1 MRWLLALI
9 ASLVL
14 APSTLRAEPDKRCLA
29 EYESGQRSRRDGDL
43 LAARRSFVI
52 CAQATCPEIVS
63 TDCAQWIREVEEQIP
78 TVTAAA
84 RWSDGEDVTTARVLI
99 DGALVA
105 KELDG
110 KPIAVNPGR
119 HRIVIEAEGKRVE
132 RTFVAS
138 AGERSRVI
146 RLTLEREAAR
156 TEPPEGPSAMD
167 VVPWVL
173 AGLSVAALIGFTVL
187 AVKGTND
194 LEELRETCAPNCA
207 PGSLDPIKRDFLVA
221 DILLGVGIAA
231 AIGSVTLFVIG
242 ASVSDKSASL
252 SFRARY

>member
-1 MRWLLALI
+1 VRWFLALI

-14 APSTLRAEPDKRCLA
+14 APRTLHAEPDKRCLA
-29 EYESGQRSRRDGDL
+29 EYESGQRTRLAGDL
-43 LAARRSFVI
+43 LAARRSFII
-52 CAQATCPEIVS
+52 CAQATCPEIVN
-63 TDCAQWIREVEEQIP
+63 TDCAQWIRELDEQIP

-84 RWSDGEDVTTARVLI
+84 RWSDGQDVATARVLI
-99 DGALVA
+99 DGSVVA
-105 KELDG
+105 KQLDG

-119 HRIVIEAEGKRVE
+119 HRIAIEARGKRVE

-146 RLTLEREAAR
+146 RLTLERVEVR
-156 TEPPEGPSAMD
+156 EPETKGPTALD

-173 AGLSVAALIGFTVL
+173 AGVSVAALIGFTVL
-187 AVKGTND
+187 AVKGND
-194 LEELRETCAPNCA
+194 DVEELRETCAPYCA
-207 PGSLDPIKRDFLVA
+207 RGSLDPIKRDFLIA
-221 DILLGVGIAA
+221 DVLLGVGIAA